1 MNHGLQDG
9 AFRKG
14 TTPEHRHRRFKKI
27 MGSTSKPKEESSRNA
42 AFTKV
47 TTSTVAAA
55 IGLVQ
60 AKQGLPYRTHS
71 PSPRPLLV
79 AEHRTPCRP
88 DAHGRGS
95 RPQPAPPMT
104 HTAAPSNLCRS
115 QPALPV
121 PPCRP
126 SHRRHNTICN
136 RFGAPA
142 RPFSNACPCLP
153 DLARACPPMH
163 GRQNF
168 PVAAYADRASPDH
181 ALCQ

>member
-9 AFRKG
+9 SFRKG

-27 MGSTSKPKEESSRNA
+27 MGFTSKPKEESSRNA

-104 HTAAPSNLCRS
+104 HAAAPSNLCRS

-126 SHRRHNTICN
+126 SHHRHNTICN

-142 RPFSNACPCLP
+142 CPFSNAVSMPARSGPGLTSCAWKTKLPCRRLRRP
-153 DLARACPPMH
+153 GFARPRP
-163 GRQNF
+163 
-168 PVAAYADRASPDH
+168 
-181 ALCQ
+181 L